1 MNETKNDMAIKADV
15 VKDSRAKMVG
25 FLYIALTILFT
36 VYGQMIIKWQVSN
49 AGDFPPDFGEKIMFI
64 VRLLLTPWVISS
76 FAAAFIASLW
86 WMAAMT
92 QFELSFAYPF
102 MSLAFVVVMILSIMF
117 LGEQLTWTKIAGT
130 LIIITGLF
138 VITR

>member
-1 MNETKNDMAIKADV
+1 
-15 VKDSRAKMVG
+15 MVG

-49 AGDFPPDFGEKIMFI
+49 AGDFPPDLGEKLTFI
-64 VRLLLTPWVISS
+64 VRLLLNPWVISS
-76 FAAAFIASLW
+76 FAAAFMASLW

>member
-1 MNETKNDMAIKADV
+1 
-15 VKDSRAKMVG
+15 
-25 FLYIALTILFT
+25 
-36 VYGQMIIKWQVSN
+36 
-49 AGDFPPDFGEKIMFI
+49 
-64 VRLLLTPWVISS
+64 
-76 FAAAFIASLW
+76 
-86 WMAAMT
+86 MAAMT

>member
-1 MNETKNDMAIKADV
+1 MAADV
-15 VKDSRAKMVG
+15 NNRTEKGTRVNVVG

-36 VYGQMIIKWQVSN
+36 VYGQMVIKWQVGS
-49 AGDFPPDFGEKIMFI
+49 AGDFPPELGDKTMFML
-64 VRLLLTPWVISS
+64 RLLLNPWVISS
-76 FAAAFIASLW
+76 FAAAFIASLT

-130 LIIITGLF
+130 LIIIAGLF

>member
-1 MNETKNDMAIKADV
+1 MTTQTQAELDV
-15 VKDSRAKMVG
+15 KVTKDSRAKMVG

-49 AGDFPPDFGEKIMFI
+49 AGDFPPDLGEKLMFM
-64 VRLLLTPWVISS
+64 VRLLLNPWVISS
-76 FAAAFIASLW
+76 FAAAFMASLW

-102 MSLAFVVVMILSIMF
+102 MSLAFVVVMVLSIMF

>member
-1 MNETKNDMAIKADV
+1 MTTQTQAKMDIKAA
-15 VKDSRAKMVG
+15 KDSRAKMMG

-49 AGDFPPDFGEKIMFI
+49 AGDFPPDLSEKLMFI
-64 VRLLLTPWVISS
+64 VRLLLNPWVISS
-76 FAAAFIASLW
+76 FAAAFLASLW

-102 MSLAFVVVMILSIMF
+102 MSLAFVVVMVLSIMF

>member
-1 MNETKNDMAIKADV
+1 METQINAQNKLE
-15 VKDSRAKMVG
+15 KDTRVNMIG

-49 AGDFPPDFGEKIMFI
+49 AGEFPPEFGDKALFI
-64 VRLLLTPWVISS
+64 LRLLLNPWVISS
-76 FAAAFIASLW
+76 FAAAFIASLS

>member
-1 MNETKNDMAIKADV
+1 MATQIETQTEAKIE
-15 VKDSRAKMVG
+15 KDTRAKMVG

-49 AGDFPPDFGEKIMFI
+49 AGEFPPEFGDKAMFI
-64 VRLLLTPWVISS
+64 IRLLLNPWVISS
-76 FAAAFIASLW
+76 FAAAFIASLA

-102 MSLAFVVVMILSIMF
+102 MSLSFVVVMILSIMF

-130 LIIITGLF
+130 LIIISGLF

>member
-1 MNETKNDMAIKADV
+1 MATETKVGTDV
-15 VKDSRAKMVG
+15 KVGKDARGTMIG
-25 FLYIALTILFT
+25 FVYIALTILFT
-36 VYGQMIIKWQVSN
+36 VYGQLVIKWQVSG
-49 AGDFPPDFGEKIMFI
+49 AGEFPPELGEKIVFI
-64 VRLLLTPWVISS
+64 LRLLLNPWVISS
-76 FAAAFIASLW
+76 FAAAFIASLT

>member
-1 MNETKNDMAIKADV
+1 MNWM
-15 VKDSRAKMVG
+15 G
-25 FLYIALTILFT
+25 FFFIALTIAFT
-36 VYGQMIIKWQVSN
+36 VYGQMIIKWQVDL
-49 AGDFPPDFGEKIMFI
+49 AGEFPPETAEKVIFI
-64 VRLLLTPWVISS
+64 FRLLLNFWVISS
-76 FAAAFIASLW
+76 FAAAFVASLF

-102 MSLAFVVVMILSIMF
+102 MSLSYVVVMVLSIMF